1 MSLMCS
7 WEENPLGFSF
17 CIVKS
22 FNPSNNLS
30 IYAIITGGTSGWL
43 VMRIRS
49 TVSAMKIEKVYNN
62 NVVQAK
68 SSSGDEIILMGAGL
82 GFQKRAGDELD
93 ESRIEKTFVLYDS
106 DKLIFRSFIILCQK
120 LRLTLC

>member
-1 MSLMCS
+1 M
-7 WEENPLGFSF
+7 
-17 CIVKS
+17 
-22 FNPSNNLS
+22 
-30 IYAIITGGTSGWL
+30 

-49 TVSAMKIEKVYNN
+49 TVSAIKIEKVYNN

-106 DKLIFRSFIILCQK
+106 DKLEDFSQLYH
-120 LRLTLC
+120 TLPEAEIDLVLELIAYAKE